1 MNIWSKSTMNFKKKW
16 FHFLM
21 IIQKKILILK
31 CRIFNKLGYAILD
44 VITNKEKN
52 LKFNFNLEKHFVNDL
67 RTFLAIYLGSE
78 EASLVPLLKRRDR
91 PVINTWEHQNENL
104 NWDFEPSAK
113 ILDIGSGGNP
123 FSKATHLAD
132 KYTGTTTHRVEE
144 LARDHR
150 PFYEVDIERLPFG
163 DNEFEFIFC
172 SHVLEHLDNPG
183 LAMREMI
190 RVGNS
195 GYIEVPTRLS
205 DIIFNF
211 TWLENHHKWHACI
224 LDNTV
229 ILVEWTEAERIKY
242 NHNFFNAI
250 HSQYEN
256 SMQKFFEENR
266 STFFQSLEWKDAFDF
281 IVIDKEGVI
290 IDSSKNY

>member
-1 MNIWSKSTMNFKKKW
+1 MVKVYDDFKKKCSR
-16 FHFLM
+16 FLM
-21 IIQKKILILK
+21 KIRKKIFILK
-31 CRIFNKLGYAILD
+31 YRTFNKLGYAILD
-44 VITNKEKN
+44 VFTNKEKN
-52 LKFNFNLEKHFVNDL
+52 FKSDSNLEKNFINEL
-67 RTFLAIYLGSE
+67 RTFLTIYLGSE
-78 EASLVPLLKRRDR
+78 DAPLVPSLKCRDR
-91 PVINTWEHQNENL
+91 PIINTWQHQNEIL
-104 NWDFEPSAK
+104 NWDFEPDAK

-132 KYTGTTTHRVEE
+132 KYTGSTTHRVEE

-163 DNEFEFIFC
+163 DNEFEFVFC

-183 LAMREMI
+183 LAMREII
-190 RVGNS
+190 RVGGG

-205 DIIFNF
+205 DILFNF

-224 LDNTV
+224 LGNTV
-229 ILVEWTEAERIKY
+229 ILTEWTDAERIKY

-266 STFFQSLEWKDAFDF
+266 STFFQSLEWKGAFDF
-281 IVIDKEGVI
+281 IVIDKAGVI
-290 IDSSKNY
+290 IDSSKKY